1 MEEVMKKEKSCGALV
16 YKYENN
22 EFYFLLVKHNAGH
35 YSFPKG
41 HMEKGETEE
50 ETAIR
55 EVKEETNID
64 IEIIKG
70 FKEKITYRPKEDT
83 VKDVIFF
90 LAKPLTE
97 NIKPQEEEI
106 EIAIWCD
113 KKKAKNMIT
122 YDDDRKVFLKALD
135 FILKSGKK

>member
-1 MEEVMKKEKSCGALV
+1 MEKEKSCGALV
-16 YKYENN
+16 YKYEENKL
-22 EFYFLLVKHNAGH
+22 YFLIVKHNKGH

-41 HMEKGETEE
+41 HMEKDETEE

-64 IEIIKG
+64 IKMING
-70 FKEKITYRPKEDT
+70 FREKITYSPKENT
-83 VKDVIFF
+83 IKDVIFF

-106 EIAIWCD
+106 NKVGWYDE
-113 KKKAKNMIT
+113 KSSFKVIT
-122 YDDDRKVFLKALD
+122 YEEDKN
-135 FILKSGKK
+135 ILKNAINFIKNLK

>member
-1 MEEVMKKEKSCGALV
+1 MKKEKSCGALV

-22 EFYFLLVKHNAGH
+22 KFYFLLVKHNAGH

-70 FKEKITYRPKEDT
+70 FKEKITYSPKENT
-83 VKDVIFF
+83 IKDVVFF

-106 EIAIWCD
+106 DIAIWYD
-113 KKKAKNMIT
+113 EKEAQNIIT

-135 FILKSGKK
+135 FIEKLDKK